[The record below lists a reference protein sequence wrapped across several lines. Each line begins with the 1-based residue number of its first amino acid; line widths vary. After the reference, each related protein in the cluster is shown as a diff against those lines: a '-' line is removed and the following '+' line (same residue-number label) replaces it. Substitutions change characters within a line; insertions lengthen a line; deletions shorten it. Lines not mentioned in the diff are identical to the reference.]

1 MPNVASILFCTI
13 VLVVLM
19 EHWFFMKRV
28 NAWIDKQE
36 QKETENNMRYEKE
49 NG

>member
-1 MPNVASILFCTI
+1 MPDIASILFCII

-36 QKETENNMRYEKE
+36 QKETENKAENKKE